1 MIRAHQ
7 ESGAEWLHDAWSKDQ
22 AGRVL
27 AYEQGLGKTLTVL
40 RFLERAE
47 LSRALVLCPAIAR
60 REWLRQINLFYP
72 GWSKHIKLSS
82 ESKEVAQWDPAA
94 PGLYITG
101 YNPKLTAQIRGEWQS
116 VIADEVQEISNP
128 DVMTSALVR
137 GIIESSPD
145 CFFVGMSGTPAM
157 DNPSQV
163 WHIASLCQ
171 PGAWGQNIG
180 YFKVRYLQKQENEH
194 APRGYIYKG
203 LREDRRAELERRLG
217 GFMHRIRKED
227 VMADLPKLT
236 ISLRYVKPKR
246 AKALD
251 WDSEVDFSSL
261 MGLNSS
267 AKIDATAELI
277 HAAKADGQSRFVV
290 FTFLKATAAEIGER
304 LGAAGYNV
312 RVVTGDTAPDRRH
325 IPIGEIAAQ
334 GGVLVCTIDSVGV
347 ALDFTFAETAIF
359 AEQHWQPG
367 ATSQALGRL
376 HRLSST
382 HPVSCYFVVVEGSP
396 EERKAAAFVR
406 KLDQLEAVVSRGS
419 GEAGAA
425 AVLTPPPESDTSI
438 LSELLS

>member
-7 ESGAEWLHDAWSKDQ
+7 ESGAQRLYEAWRKDQ
-22 AGRVL
+22 AGQCL
-27 AYEQGLGKTLTVL
+27 AWEQGTGKSLTTM
-40 RFLERAE
+40 RFLE
-47 LSRALVLCPAIAR
+47 LVAPARTLILCPAIAR

-72 GWSKHIKLSS
+72 GWGERIKLSS
-82 ESKEVAQWDPAA
+82 ESKEVAGWDPTA

-101 YNPKLTAQIRGEWQS
+101 YNPKLTAQIRGAFDI
-116 VIADEVQEISNP
+116 VITDEAQEISNP
-128 DVMTSALVR
+128 DVTTSALVR
-137 GIIESSPD
+137 GIIERGEES
-145 CFFVGMSGTPAM
+145 FFIPLSGTPAM
-157 DNPSQV
+157 DRPEQV

-251 WDSEVDFSSL
+251 WDSEVDFANL

-290 FTFLKATAAEIGER
+290 FTFLKATAAETGER
-304 LGAAGYNV
+304 LGTVGYNV

-359 AEQHWQPG
+359 AEQHWAPG

-382 HPVSCYFVVVEGSP
+382 HPVSCYFIVVENSP

-406 KLDQLEAVVSRGS
+406 KLDQLEAVVARGS

-425 AVLTPPPESDTSI
+425 AVLTPPPESDTAI